1 MTQRLSL
8 LQKRSDG
15 RRALALLAF
24 LLFFLCLL
32 SPTVSAEE
40 KQEAEETEEWLG
52 EEVPPELAE
61 LLASLPE
68 EIRALLPEGIFS
80 SRTEEVGEAVGEMGS
95 FSFLFEAVLSLAGI
109 RLRDCAG
116 LFASVLGIL
125 LLSAISSALAS
136 SLGEK
141 RIGKTFS
148 LCASLVILL
157 ALFSMGYHGLSSVQ
171 DYLNTLSSMS
181 AAVLPL
187 LGVLYATGGNLSA
200 AVASST
206 GLSVFMTLLEELVA
220 RTVLPLCG
228 ICLAFSLISA
238 LDTAPQLG
246 TLISSLKKG
255 YTTALSFLMMLLLA
269 MLGTQTTLGARA
281 DSLAMRSVRF
291 AASNLIPVVGGS
303 VGELLRTV
311 TAGVGYLRGT
321 VGLCGI
327 LLLLLAFLPTLL
339 ELLLLRM
346 TWLLSAS
353 AAELLGCA
361 VEKRLLE
368 ELASLIGYLIAAVSI
383 CSAVLFVSLT
393 LLTHCASALA

>member
-95 FSFLFEAVLSLAGI
+95 FSFLLEAVLSLAGI

-141 RIGKTFS
+141 RIGKAFS

-206 GLSVFMTLLEELVA
+206 GLSVFMTLMEELVA

>member
-95 FSFLFEAVLSLAGI
+95 FSFLLEAVLSLAGI

>member
-61 LLASLPE
+61 LLDSLPE

-95 FSFLFEAVLSLAGI
+95 FSFLLEAVLSLAGI

-125 LLSAISSALAS
+125 LLSAISSALSS

-141 RIGKTFS
+141 RIGKAFS

-157 ALFSMGYHGLSSVQ
+157 AIFSMGYHGLSSVQ

>member
-95 FSFLFEAVLSLAGI
+95 FSFLLEAVLSLTGI

-141 RIGKTFS
+141 RIGKAFS

-321 VGLCGI
+321 VGLCGV

>member
-95 FSFLFEAVLSLAGI
+95 FSFLLEAVLSLAGI

-141 RIGKTFS
+141 RIGKAFS

>member
-61 LLASLPE
+61 LLDSLPE

-95 FSFLFEAVLSLAGI
+95 FSFLLEAVLSLAGI

-141 RIGKTFS
+141 RIGKAFS
-148 LCASLVILL
+148 LCSSLVILL

-246 TLISSLKKG
+246 TLIASLKKG